1 MEGFRVYLMPDER
14 EEAAGGSVGGPP
26 LLPAE
31 GAIFLTTYRIIFK
44 GTPTD
49 PLGKAARAPRPL
61 AGCVGAGGRR
71 PGAIRGGRWVLPVHR
86 RVPALAVHPLERLPC
101 SCPPP
106 KPRGAA
112 VAPLPC
118 CWPPDAGGLVGAGRA
133 VADVFPLVPSGGAGG
148 DPFLPHRLADQREE
162 DQHPQPAGSVPHGG
176 PAATLLHIP
185 GEAAGG
191 CSLEPRWR
199 S

>member
-71 PGAIRGGRWVLPVHR
+71 PGAIRGSGCTSFVGAPS
-86 RVPALAVHPLERLPC
+86 AQEGAC
-101 SCPPP
+101 SCCAPSGDVTLLVPIP
-106 KPRGAA
+106 K
-112 VAPLPC
+112 APWPC
-118 CWPPDAGGLVGAGRA
+118 CSTSAL
-133 VADVFPLVPSGGAGG
+133 L
-148 DPFLPHRLADQREE
+148 LA
-162 DQHPQPAGSVPHGG
+162 S
-176 PAATLLHIP
+176 
-185 GEAAGG
+185 
-191 CSLEPRWR
+191 
-199 S
+199 